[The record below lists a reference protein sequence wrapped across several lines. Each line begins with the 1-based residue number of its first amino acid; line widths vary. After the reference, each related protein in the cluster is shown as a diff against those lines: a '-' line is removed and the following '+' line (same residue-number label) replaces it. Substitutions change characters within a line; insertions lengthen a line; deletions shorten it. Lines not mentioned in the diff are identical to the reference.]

1 MISFLQSFF
10 YLNLVHEYI
19 NLDEYSEMYL
29 QKKRMPDGHN
39 FVEAE
44 QVIYKNVTRKHSGT
58 YICEGS
64 NGPGQIVKDDIKIDV
79 LRKYLRLKNISSA
92 KINFTPR
99 PNIYLPKI
107 VGLDRYYSSHTGL
120 AQDDL

>member
-1 MISFLQSFF
+1 METRGKVFLNDFIF
-10 YLNLVHEYI
+10 TIIFHLVHEYI
-19 NLDEYSEMYL
+19 NLDKYSEIYL

-79 LRKYLRLKNISSA
+79 LRKY
-92 KINFTPR
+92 
-99 PNIYLPKI
+99 PK
-107 VGLDRYYSSHTGL
+107 LE
-120 AQDDL
+120 

>member
-1 MISFLQSFF
+1 METRGKLFLNDPIFTVIF

-19 NLDEYSEMYL
+19 NLDEYSEIYL

-92 KINFTPR
+92 KIN
-99 PNIYLPKI
+99 
-107 VGLDRYYSSHTGL
+107 
-120 AQDDL
+120 

>member
-1 MISFLQSFF
+1 MISYLQSFF
-10 YLNLVHEYI
+10 IYLVHEYI
-19 NLDEYSEMYL
+19 DLGKNSKIYL

-39 FVEAE
+39 FIEAE

-79 LRKYLRLKNISSA
+79 LRKYPKLK
-92 KINFTPR
+92 
-99 PNIYLPKI
+99 
-107 VGLDRYYSSHTGL
+107 
-120 AQDDL
+120 